1 MALVFRGKML
11 NKEAVYQNRKFVRSV
26 TSLIG
31 IGKTT
36 LP

>member
-1 MALVFRGKML
+1 MALMFRGRML

-31 IGKTT
+31 IGKTDI
-36 LP
+36 P